1 MSQQKDLGLLI
12 LRAAGCL
19 LVLTFGIQKIGWYV
33 TALRTGKH
41 LWSIG
46 LAPLIGQI
54 GFPVSIS
61 VILAIWVTFNE
72 SIGAFLIG
80 CGLFTAHPGGE
91 RSVRNGW
98 RILHERATWRRL
110 AQGSTLPD
118 CFYCSDLY
126 RRWQIFLGSSAQ
138 AERSNAIGLIAASNV
153 LLEMSKPAP
162 QTVLNNQ

>member
-1 MSQQKDLGLLI
+1 ITLPTWATSASAEPRAQCHCKIVGAGYDLFVVPDWERDFCMSQQKDLGLLI
-12 LRAAGCL
+12 LRAAGFL

-98 RILHERATWRRL
+98 RTLHERATWRRL
-110 AQGSTLPD
+110 AQG
-118 CFYCSDLY
+118 
-126 RRWQIFLGSSAQ
+126 
-138 AERSNAIGLIAASNV
+138 
-153 LLEMSKPAP
+153 
-162 QTVLNNQ
+162 